1 MNLKLTKTQKVCRTH
16 GLWPLEKSI
25 KQNDKKTTLT
35 NSQPRKVFLQER
47 YSWKQLFCNVTRWG
61 YGQNARK
68 VHVKELV
75 FGKVAGSEP
84 WNFTK
89 N

>member
-1 MNLKLTKTQKVCRTH
+1 MNLKLTKTQKVCRAH
-16 GLWPLEKSI
+16 GLWPLKKSI
-25 KQNDKKTTLT
+25 KQNDKNTTSTVSIETCIFKKGILGNNYFAT
-35 NSQPRKVFLQER
+35 L
-47 YSWKQLFCNVTRWG
+47 G
-61 YGQNARK
+61 YGENARK